1 MRSLLIYIFFILL
14 PLNLAGQNLLG
25 YKAGAIEKFISRNK
39 KELVKD
45 ENSRNDYY
53 KYLKYTDGTAGTS
66 TYYFFLSDDGRCLRI
81 KSMHVHSMKDIVQ
94 EELDSLYTRAGTN
107 RWSDRNRGIDAVI
120 SLVSEEW
127 FFTVTIEPDKKE

>member
-1 MRSLLIYIFFILL
+1 MRIFIAHVLFFLL
-14 PLNLAGQNLLG
+14 PLGMAGQNLLG
-25 YKAGAIEKFISRNK
+25 YKAGDIEKFISRNK

-66 TYYFFLSDDGRCLRI
+66 TYYFFLSDNDRCLRI
-81 KSMHVHSMKDIVQ
+81 KSMHVHSMKDIV
-94 EELDSLYTRAGTN
+94 EDELDSLYKRTGTN

>member
-1 MRSLLIYIFFILL
+1 MRLFIAYILFLLL
-14 PLNLAGQNLLG
+14 PLGAAGQNLLG
-25 YKAGAIEKFISRNK
+25 YKAGEIEKFISRNK

-66 TYYFFLSDDGRCLRI
+66 TYYFFLSDKDRCLRI
-81 KSMHVHSMKDIVQ
+81 KSMHVHSMKEIVE
-94 EELDSLYTRAGTN
+94 EELDSLYTRTGTD